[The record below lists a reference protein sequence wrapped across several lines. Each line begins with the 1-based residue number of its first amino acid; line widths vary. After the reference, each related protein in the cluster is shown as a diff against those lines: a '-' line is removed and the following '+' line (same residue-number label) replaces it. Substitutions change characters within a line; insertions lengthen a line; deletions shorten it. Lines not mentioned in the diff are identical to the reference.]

1 MRDSYIKDV
10 KGGKLK
16 RLSAF
21 LADKEWNAAGGVRC
35 VLCVVHHF
43 FLPFGPKVCT
53 KRVPLNAST
62 TIVALTTLVQNS

>member
-1 MRDSYIKDV
+1 MVQNQEMRDSYIKDV

-21 LADKEWNAAGGVRC
+21 LADKEWNAAGGVSC

-43 FLPFGPKVCT
+43 F
-53 KRVPLNAST
+53 
-62 TIVALTTLVQNS
+62 